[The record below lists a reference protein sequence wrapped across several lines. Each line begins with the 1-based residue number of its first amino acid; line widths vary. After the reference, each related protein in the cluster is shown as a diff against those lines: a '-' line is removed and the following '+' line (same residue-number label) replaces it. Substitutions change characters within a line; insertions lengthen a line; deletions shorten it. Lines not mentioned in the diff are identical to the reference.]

1 MTIGSEHAAPAVLTV
16 EGLSVSYETS
26 RGTVRAVQDVSF
38 HVGAGETVA
47 IVGESGSGKSTTAHA
62 IVRLLPASAR
72 VGADAALLGDV
83 DLVHASA
90 AELTRIRGRRI
101 GLVPQDPTVSLNP
114 VTRIGAQVAEVL
126 LVHGLA
132 DRSTAHARAVE
143 ALAEAGLPDPELRAR
158 QYPHELSGGM
168 RQRVLIATALIG
180 RPELIIADEPTSAL
194 DVTVQRQIL
203 DQLDRVRRDTGTGIL
218 LITHDL
224 GVAADRADRILV
236 MHRGRLVESGTPDE
250 VLGAPRD
257 PYTRRLIAA
266 APSLSVHRGA
276 ASLLSQE
283 PQGDDLSASSAPALA
298 PVLAWEARSGTEDGG
313 EGSGGNRDAASRPH
327 VLEVRDLVKEFVL
340 PRGSAATAQR
350 AVDGVSFAIPRAT
363 TLALVG
369 ESGSGKTTTA
379 RLALRLTEPTAG
391 EILLDGEDVTS
402 VRGRRLRDLRR
413 RVQLVQ
419 QNPYATLNP
428 RLTVEQLVVDPL
440 RAFGVGDRRSRT
452 QRAAELLD
460 VVALPVS
467 ALHRRPSELSGG
479 QRQRVA
485 IARALAISPELLV
498 LDEPVSALDVSI
510 QHQILSLLV
519 GLQRDFGLTYLFI
532 SHDLAV
538 VRQIAH
544 RVAVLRTGRVVESGT
559 VDDIFDS
566 PREDY
571 TRALIDAIPGGLRNS
586 LPTRAPEL
594 PQQGAS

>member
-1 MTIGSEHAAPAVLTV
+1 MTIASEKTAPAVLTV
-16 EGLSVSYETS
+16 AGLSVSYETA
-26 RGTVRAVQDVSF
+26 RGTVNAVQGVSF

-72 VGADAALLGDV
+72 VRADAALLGDV
-83 DLVHASA
+83 DLVSASG

-132 DRSTAHARAVE
+132 DRATAHARAVE

-180 RPELIIADEPTSAL
+180 RPELIVADEPTSAL

-203 DQLDRVRRDTGTGIL
+203 DQLDRVRHDTGTGIL

-236 MHRGRLVESGTPDE
+236 MHRGRLVESGTPEE
-250 VLGAPRD
+250 VLGSPRD
-257 PYTRRLIAA
+257 PYTQRLIAA

-276 ASLLSQE
+276 ASLLTTE
-283 PQGDDLSASSAPALA
+283 AHDEGLSAPRAAERTPALA
-298 PVLAWEARSGTEDGG
+298 WKSRSAEPGG
-313 EGSGGNRDAASRPH
+313 ETDAAPRPP
-327 VLEVRDLVKEFVL
+327 VLEVRDLVKEFAL
-340 PRGSAATAQR
+340 PRGSAGAAQR

-379 RLALRLTEPTAG
+379 RLALRLTEPSSG
-391 EILLDGEDVTS
+391 EVLLDGEDVTS
-402 VRGRRLRDLRR
+402 VRGRRLRELRR

-440 RAFGVGDRRSRT
+440 RAFGVGGRRSRA

-544 RVAVLRTGRVVESGT
+544 RVAVLRTGRVVESGS
-559 VDDIFDS
+559 VDEIFDS
-566 PREDY
+566 PSDDY
-571 TRALIDAIPGGLRNS
+571 TRALIDAIPGGLRAT
-586 LPTRAPEL
+586 LPTSTRRL